1 MSLQGKQLMC
11 IIMALGLFWVVR
23 KLLDTVILPLC
34 DTNIVTLCAM
44 NSPVLLSNKALR
56 MTILRLKTE
65 FIFLLP

>member
-23 KLLDTVILPLC
+23 KLIDTVI
-34 DTNIVTLCAM
+34 DTNTIILCAI

-56 MTILRLKTE
+56 MTSLRLKTE
-65 FIFLLP
+65 FIFSLP

>member
-23 KLLDTVILPLC
+23 KLIDTVILPLC
-34 DTNIVTLCAM
+34 DTNTIILCAI

-65 FIFLLP
+65 FIFSLP